1 MIAASI
7 DNIFPPRLARS
18 ISFLYLAAFCLIF
31 CFAVSAEAGPEF
43 SISPDGKTMTIENA
57 PEMQVIAVAKDVNIK
72 GQAKEVF
79 VWGGNVTVD
88 GRVDGDVAAFGG
100 NVIQNEGAFIGGD
113 VIVIGGDYQ
122 PESKEPLRVAGR
134 ETVVIGVFEEELRE
148 TAQNPSQLFAPE
160 FSWAFLAQRILS
172 LLFWFVVTLV
182 IATIAPGAV
191 SRASTRFQLSTLKVL
206 GLGLVGFI
214 VVTVGTIVSVGVL
227 PEYLSV
233 IFAMMAFAL
242 LMLAYV
248 FGRVAMQVSLGRYLQ
263 RLMPGNANRSEA
275 LAIFIGSLAWSLLLS
290 VPYVWTLALLALF
303 AAGIGLVATAR
314 PVNPWKTS

>member
-1 MIAASI
+1 MIAENI
-7 DNIFPPRLARS
+7 DNIFPLQFARS
-18 ISFLYLAAFCLIF
+18 VSFLYLTAFCLIF
-31 CFAVSAEAGPEF
+31 CFAVSVSAGPEF
-43 SISPDGKTMTIENA
+43 SISADGKTMTIENA
-57 PEMQVIAVAKDVNIK
+57 PEMQVIAVAKDVTVR
-72 GQAKEVF
+72 GEAKEVF
-79 VWGGNVTVD
+79 SWGGNVTVE

-100 NVIQNEGAFIGGD
+100 NVIQKDGAFIGGD

-134 ETVVIGVFEEELRE
+134 ETIVIGVFEEELRE

-160 FSWAFLAQRILS
+160 FSWTFLAQRILS
-172 LLFWFVVTLV
+172 LLFWFVITMVV
-182 IATIAPGAV
+182 ATIAPGAV

-206 GLGLVGFI
+206 GLGLVGFV
-214 VVTVGTIVSVGVL
+214 VVTVGTILSVGVL

-233 IFAMMAFAL
+233 IFAMMALAL

-275 LAIFIGSLAWSLLLS
+275 LAIFIGSLAWALLLS
-290 VPYVWTLALLALF
+290 VPYVWTLALLTLF
-303 AAGIGLVATAR
+303 AAGIGLVVTAR